1 MAQTACKNPRT
12 YAGGASSLCKCP
24 FSILTFNV
32 YPGPPIP
39 YTAPDLFPHRIAAQ
53 ITAIR
58 ELDPDI
64 VCFQELYCDK
74 SFAALRAAFP
84 DYDVHRDRGRQNE
97 LGEEVEHPRRRRSN
111 ASLVGLVVVGALFVA
126 VCWYAWRPTAALLPL
141 AAAASLWCGAYLV
154 LPRNSG
160 LLAWMRNRGTGL
172 GIMVRR
178 TRAHVIEHRVERF
191 RCQKGDPLNLVAPRG
206 FTRTMI
212 ALNSACECGP
222 APAFVFNTHLN
233 ALGSEKHRVAQ
244 AEQLASEILRVS
256 SAARLVLCGDFNET
270 PTMCSGVRQC
280 LEGDGY
286 GQADLMLADPVHRP
300 TYCPQQNPL
309 ARGSYAPQCLDQIYF
324 KPGANE
330 GLVPTD
336 SARVVFNKAPYISD
350 HYGVLAKFH

>member
-1 MAQTACKNPRT
+1 MANPPCNNSRAYDT
-12 YAGGASSLCKCP
+12 SSLCKCP

-39 YTAPDLFPHRIAAQ
+39 YTAPDLFPDRIAAQ
-53 ITAIR
+53 IAALR

-64 VCFQELYCDK
+64 VCLQELYCEK
-74 SFAALRAAFP
+74 SFAALRSAFP
-84 DYDVHRDRGRQNE
+84 DYDVRRDPGMQDE
-97 LGEEVEHPRRRRSN
+97 DESGVHPRRRRRRC
-111 ASLVGLVVVGALFVA
+111 SLAELGLVVWVAFFVA
-126 VCWYAWRPTAALLPL
+126 AWSYTRRPSILPL
-141 AAAASLWCGAYLV
+141 AAAAFLWAGAFMV
-154 LPRNSG
+154 RPRNSG

-178 TRAHVIEHRVERF
+178 TRACVIEHWVEPFER
-191 RCQKGDPLNLVAPRG
+191 QEGDPLNLVAPRG

-212 ALNSACECGP
+212 ALNTSCWCGP

-233 ALGSEKHRVAQ
+233 ALGTEKQRAAQ
-244 AEQLASEILRVS
+244 AKELAREIRRVS
-256 SAARLVLCGDFNET
+256 PAARLVVCGDFNET
-270 PTMCSGVRQC
+270 PTLSSGVRQW
-280 LEGDGY
+280 LEGDGHE
-286 GQADLMLADPVHRP
+286 QADLMLADPMHRP

-324 KPGANE
+324 KPGSNE

-336 SARVVFNKAPYISD
+336 AARVVFTEAPHLSD

>member
-1 MAQTACKNPRT
+1 MNPRT
-12 YAGGASSLCKCP
+12 YGGAGSLCKCP

-39 YTAPDLFPHRIAAQ
+39 FTASDLFPHRIVAQ
-53 ITAIR
+53 IAAIR

-84 DYDVHRDRGRQNE
+84 DYDVYRDTGRQKNE
-97 LGEEVEHPRRRRSN
+97 LLENEHPRRRRSN
-111 ASLVGLVVVGALFVA
+111 AQSSLMGLVAGALFVA
-126 VCWYAWRPTAALLPL
+126 AVWFYSWRPALLPL

-160 LLAWMRNRGTGL
+160 LAAWMRNRGTGL
-172 GIMVRR
+172 GTMVRR

-191 RCQKGDPLNLVAPRG
+191 ECQEGDPLNLVAPRG

-212 ALNSACECGP
+212 ALNSECKCGP

-233 ALGSEKHRVAQ
+233 ALGSEKHRATQ
-244 AEQLASEILRVS
+244 AKQLASEIRRVS
-256 SAARLVLCGDFNET
+256 SAARLVLCGDFNES
-270 PTMCSGVRQC
+270 PTMQSGVRQW
-280 LEGDGY
+280 LEGDGQ
-286 GQADLMLADPVHRP
+286 GQADLMLADPVRRP

-324 KPGANE
+324 KPGAEE

-336 SARVVFNKAPYISD
+336 SARVVFNNAPHISD